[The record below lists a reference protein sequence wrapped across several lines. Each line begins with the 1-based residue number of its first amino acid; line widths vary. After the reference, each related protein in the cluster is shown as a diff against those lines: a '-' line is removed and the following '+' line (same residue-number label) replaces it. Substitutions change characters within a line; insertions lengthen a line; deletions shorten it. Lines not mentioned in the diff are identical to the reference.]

1 MSARWKITAL
11 TILVA
16 ITFAVVLWYQQP
28 APQRVPVKAPL
39 QSTAVSVA
47 QTQPQESAAS
57 PAETAAPTV
66 HSVAPAP
73 LTRQLSKTVPT
84 STSPNTKPPKE
95 PLSDP
100 EARDALAL
108 VGLDPN
114 AEQYW
119 LEAIYDTS
127 LPDKEREDLMEDL
140 NEVGF
145 ADPANVT
152 ANDLPLIVNRLK
164 ILEELKP
171 TVNDPFMSE
180 HLGEAYKDL
189 ANMYAKAVGQ

>member
-1 MSARWKITAL
+1 MSVRWKITAL

-16 ITFAVVLWYQQP
+16 ITFAVVLWKQQP
-28 APQRVPVKAPL
+28 APQRAPDKAPL
-39 QSTAVSVA
+39 QPTAVPVA
-47 QTQPQESAAS
+47 QTPPPESAAS
-57 PAETAAPTV
+57 PEETAAPTV

-73 LTRQLSKTVPT
+73 LTRQLSKTVPAP
-84 STSPNTKPPKE
+84 TSPNTKPPKE

-145 ADPANVT
+145 ADPKNVT
-152 ANDLPLIVNRLK
+152 ANDLPLIVNRLE

-171 TVNDPFMSE
+171 TINDPFMSE